1 MLFWVIV
8 GEEVLEGEVVK
19 VYLYK
24 DVCIGF
30 LNQDFEFFEEY
41 IILEVVLDLDNV
53 MIQAVWVYEYVMFFL
68 DDIEAMYKVIV
79 KMDVLKV
86 WDFEVCIWEVL
97 IKLEV
102 SDLNKLVKNFFGG
115 QKKCL
120 ALVKFIIEELEFFI
134 FDELINYFDFDM
146 IEWLEEYLQQ
156 FCIILFMVIY
166 DCYFLEWV
174 CDIIVELDLGK
185 FYCYIGN
192 YSEFLEKKMIC
203 YDVEFVILEKSKKLF
218 KWELDWVCCMFKVW
232 GIKVKFWVDVFYDLK
247 DEVLQQCIDEEMK
260 IDIKGQCMG
269 KKVLEVYNISKAYDD
284 KVLVDGFIYKF

>member
-8 GEEVLEGEVVK
+8 GEEVLEGEMAK

-30 LNQDFEFFEEY
+30 LNQDLEFFEEY
-41 IILEVVLDLDNV
+41 IILEAVLDFENL
-53 MIQAVWVYEYVMFFL
+53 MIQAVCVYEYVMFFL
-68 DDIEAMYKVIV
+68 DDIEVMYKVIV

-86 WDFEVCIWEVL
+86 WDFEVCIKEIL

-102 SDLNKLVKNFFGG
+102 SDLNKLVKNFLGG
-115 QKKCL
+115 QKKWL
-120 ALVKFIIEELEFFI
+120 VLVKFIIEELEFFI
-134 FDELINYFDFDM
+134 FDEFINYFDFDM

-156 FCIILFMVIY
+156 FCIMLFMVMY

-192 YSEFLEKKMIC
+192 YSDFFEKKIIC
-203 YDVEFVILEKSKKLF
+203 YEVEFVMLEKSKKLF
-218 KWELDWVCCMFKVW
+218 K
-232 GIKVKFWVDVFYDLK
+232 
-247 DEVLQQCIDEEMK
+247 
-260 IDIKGQCMG
+260 
-269 KKVLEVYNISKAYDD
+269 
-284 KVLVDGFIYKF
+284 